1 MHLSLNLPIYLHTNS
16 MGLQQLL
23 VLLIIMLM
31 VTRNGRLHALGGRHG
46 SHFLGHHTFSIKGRE
61 VTHSPTTQFAVF
73 IKDYAAPRANA
84 PKSNTKLPN
93 GH

>member
-61 VTHSPTTQFAVF
+61 FAVF